1 MRIWWGLYMVV
12 AAAVTAGCGS
22 GGTAQEATATAPQ
35 KPVILPQAAVDMSGW
50 KAEITASSPEA
61 SPDMARL
68 YELTV
73 ANCDKTVDE
82 FESMIAA
89 DTDGTMAIVRR
100 GMRYV
105 CPTRLGRVNQAQSN
119 NNRGGREVDQA
130 CATPPSQRTDRQRD
144 LADASGC

>member
-1 MRIWWGLYMVV
+1 MRIRWGLYMVV
-12 AAAVTAGCGS
+12 AAAVTAGCG
-22 GGTAQEATATAPQ
+22 GGTVQEATATVPQ

-50 KAEITASSPEA
+50 EAEIMASSPEA

-73 ANCDKTVDE
+73 KNCDKTVDE
-82 FESMIAA
+82 FESMVAA

-105 CPTRLGRVNQAQSN
+105 CPTRLERVNQAQSN
-119 NNRGGREVDQA
+119 NNQGSRDVDRA
-130 CATPPSQRTDRQRD
+130 CATSPDNRTPREQD
-144 LADASGC
+144 LAAAAGC

>member
-1 MRIWWGLYMVV
+1 MVV

-22 GGTAQEATATAPQ
+22 GGTVQEAATTTTQ
-35 KPVILPQAAVDMSGW
+35 RPVVLAMASVDMNGW
-50 KAEITASSPEA
+50 KAEILASSPEA
-61 SPDMARL
+61 SPDMTRM

-73 ANCDKTVDE
+73 KNCDKTVSE

-105 CPTRLGRVNQAQSN
+105 CPTRLERVNQAQSN

-130 CATPPSQRTDRQRD
+130 CATAPTKRTDRQRE
-144 LADASGC
+144 LADATGC

>member
-1 MRIWWGLYMVV
+1 MRIRWGLYMAV
-12 AAAVTAGCGS
+12 AAAVTAGCS
-22 GGTAQEATATAPQ
+22 GGTVQEATATVPQ

-50 KAEITASSPEA
+50 KAEIMASSPEA

-73 ANCDKTVDE
+73 ADCDKTVDE

-105 CPTRLGRVNQAQSN
+105 CPTRLERVNQAQSN
-119 NNRGGREVDQA
+119 NNRGGREVDRA
-130 CATPPSQRTDRQRD
+130 CATAPTQRTDRQRE
-144 LADASGC
+144 LADATGC

>member
-1 MRIWWGLYMVV
+1 MKITWGLCIVV
-12 AAAVTAGCGS
+12 AAAVTTGCGS
-22 GGTAQEATATAPQ
+22 GETVQEATTTAPQ
-35 KPVILPQAAVDMSGW
+35 KPVILPQTAVDMSGW
-50 KAEITASSPEA
+50 KAEIMTASPEA

-73 ANCDKTVDE
+73 TNCDKTVDE

-105 CPTRLGRVNQAQSN
+105 CPTRMERVNQAQSN
-119 NNRGGREVDQA
+119 NNRGGREVDRA
-130 CATPPSQRTDRQRD
+130 CATAPAHRTPREQD
-144 LADASGC
+144 LAAAADC